1 MANNDRK
8 IQRLF
13 TIQNLMFAF
22 ACEPTKPLDEHVHD
36 SYVAKK
42 IVPNATSIRHE
53 AVWPAVTPPSDTAI
67 EDILLSRNLKITG
80 PKWRCRGV

>member
-1 MANNDRK
+1 MHAGH
-8 IQRLF
+8 
-13 TIQNLMFAF
+13 
-22 ACEPTKPLDEHVHD
+22 CEPTKPLDEHVHD

-67 EDILLSRNLKITG
+67 EDILLSRNFKKRVLNG
-80 PKWRCRGV
+80 GVGGYHGSASFFTPR